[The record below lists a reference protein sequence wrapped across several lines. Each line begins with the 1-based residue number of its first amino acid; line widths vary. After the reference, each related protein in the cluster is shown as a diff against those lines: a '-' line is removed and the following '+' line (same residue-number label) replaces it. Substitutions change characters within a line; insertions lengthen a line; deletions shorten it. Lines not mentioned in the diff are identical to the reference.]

1 MKKILETILGL
12 ACVFC
17 IVLAGGEKSDGSC
30 DVWWTISWL
39 FLAGVL
45 GIAWG
50 RLFNTKP
57 VHVTTEAY
65 EDLQAQ
71 IQIAAETMDEDEHKT
86 VEIDA
91 ELPNDAAIYLTLEIT
106 TSSSRLK
113 FTDDAWGA
121 TQTFTE
127 LCWRCEC
134 EITDVKVLDK
144 RGKIVESDF
153 DETELELEYETTEW
167 R

>member
-17 IVLAGGEKSDGSC
+17 IVLAGGEKPDGSC
-30 DVWWTISWL
+30 DAWWTISWL

-57 VHVTTEAY
+57 VRVTQEAY
-65 EDLQAQ
+65 IELQRQ
-71 IQIAAETMDEDEHKT
+71 IQDAVDGMEEECKTIVAE
-86 VEIDA
+86 A
-91 ELPNDAAIYLTLEIT
+91 ELPNESTIYIT
-106 TSSSRLK
+106 VEMVSSVSNSK

-153 DETELELEYETTEW
+153 DETELELEFESIDW
-167 R
+167 K